1 MGDLIH
7 TFGVDWKLIIAQ
19 AINFAVVVV
28 VLGYFV
34 FGPVMRLLKERADK
48 IAEGLSAAEAARKD
62 RETLAGERQSV
73 LQEAHHNAETIVAR
87 AQEDG
92 KNERATIVKQ
102 AQDRAEALLKD
113 AQLEAE
119 EQKRAAL
126 KASEAEIA
134 RTAVLAAE
142 KILRSNV

>member
-19 AINFAVVVV
+19 SINFAVVVL

-34 FGPVMRLLKERADK
+34 FGPVMRLLKERAEK
-48 IAEGLSAAEAARKD
+48 IAQGLDDAKAAGREREAVGAER
-62 RETLAGERQSV
+62 AGILQS
-73 LQEAHHNAETIVAR
+73 AHHDAETIVAR
-87 AQEDG
+87 AEEEG
-92 KNERATIVKQ
+92 KTERSALVKAAQERAAAVL
-102 AQDRAEALLKD
+102 RD
-113 AQLEAE
+113 AQLEAAE
-119 EQKRAAL
+119 TQRAAL

-142 KILRSNV
+142 KILKTNV